1 MPPPRSPRI
10 ASCPASSS
18 SVLLLV
24 LWILALTLTL
34 TWAGS
39 DPGLETET
47 ETKTEAPVPLLKK
60 VKFRTQVPPKP
71 RWGANMQM
79 LRRHNSPAFDFWT
92 EDSDSNIWEHCG
104 LFEGDIMLHRELLRN
119 GLLNERLSWPD
130 ATVPFYIDPQDFDAN
145 QTMVI
150 LKGFKEYHDRT
161 CIRFRPYEK
170 GDKHWLMIKGNY
182 SGCWSSV
189 GRRQGGQVLNLNT
202 PKCVTHGVVVHEL
215 LHALGF
221 YHQQSATERDEY
233 VKINWENILDGHA
246 HNFNKYARTHITNF
260 GVEYDYQSVMHY
272 SSRAF
277 SKNGK
282 ATIEPLDPYASLGQ
296 RRGLSDKDVS
306 KLNEM
311 YEQDCNSEGLLLN
324 FDRFGSYLDDLLD
337 YFQGN
342 IQDLFG

>member
-1 MPPPRSPRI
+1 
-10 ASCPASSS
+10 
-18 SVLLLV
+18 
-24 LWILALTLTL
+24 
-34 TWAGS
+34 
-39 DPGLETET
+39 
-47 ETKTEAPVPLLKK
+47 
-60 VKFRTQVPPKP
+60 
-71 RWGANMQM
+71 
-79 LRRHNSPAFDFWT
+79 
-92 EDSDSNIWEHCG
+92 
-104 LFEGDIMLHRELLRN
+104 
-119 GLLNERLSWPD
+119 
-130 ATVPFYIDPQDFDAN
+130 
-145 QTMVI
+145 MVI

-282 ATIEPLDPYASLGQ
+282 ATIEPLVRKSYIES
-296 RRGLSDKDVS
+296 RV
-306 KLNEM
+306 
-311 YEQDCNSEGLLLN
+311 
-324 FDRFGSYLDDLLD
+324 RFGFSKKD
-337 YFQGN
+337 
-342 IQDLFG
+342 

>member
-1 MPPPRSPRI
+1 MHKSSCVGDGFVVGGVVGATNCECSITFNCRFIATPATASIFVSVCAPFSFYDSIDVYFVSQLCSNIKASRRS
-10 ASCPASSS
+10 
-18 SVLLLV
+18 
-24 LWILALTLTL
+24 
-34 TWAGS
+34 
-39 DPGLETET
+39 
-47 ETKTEAPVPLLKK
+47 
-60 VKFRTQVPPKP
+60 
-71 RWGANMQM
+71 GA
-79 LRRHNSPAFDFWT
+79 AFDFWT
-92 EDSDSNIWEHCG
+92 ENSASNIWEHCG

-119 GLLNERLSWPD
+119 GLLNERQTWPD
-130 ATVPFYIDPQDFDAN
+130 AAVPFYIDPEDFTAN

-150 LKGFKEYHDRT
+150 LKAFKEYHERS

-170 GDKHWLMIKGNY
+170 GDKHWLLIKGNY

-189 GRRQGGQVLNLNT
+189 GRRQGGQILNLNT

-272 SSRAF
+272 SSLAF

-296 RRGLSDKDVS
+296 RRGLSDKDIS

-311 YEQDCNSEGLLLN
+311 YEQDCN
-324 FDRFGSYLDDLLD
+324 GSYLLGFDGFSSYLDELLD

-342 IQDLFG
+342 LEGLFG

>member
-1 MPPPRSPRI
+1 MPRSALIVPSLI
-10 ASCPASSS
+10 CFWSA
-18 SVLLLV
+18 
-24 LWILALTLTL
+24 LALALGGTL
-34 TWAGS
+34 
-39 DPGLETET
+39 
-47 ETKTEAPVPLLKK
+47 EADALATRQALLRA
-60 VKFRTQVPPKP
+60 RTAVPPTP

-79 LRRHNSPAFDFWT
+79 LRRHNSPAFNFWT
-92 EDSDSNIWEHCG
+92 EDSETNIWEHCG

-119 GLLNERLSWPD
+119 GLLNERLTWPE
-130 ATVPFYIDPQDFDAN
+130 AAVPFYIDPQDFTAN
-145 QTMVI
+145 QTMII
-150 LKGFKEYHDRT
+150 LKAFKEYHDRT
-161 CIRFRPYEK
+161 CIRFRPYEQ
-170 GDKHWLMIKGNY
+170 GDKHWLLIKGNY

-189 GRRQGGQVLNLNT
+189 GRRSGGQVLNLNT

-311 YEQDCNSEGLLLN
+311 YEQDCSEDYLLN
-324 FDRFGSYLDDLLD
+324 FDRFGNYVDELID

-342 IQDLFG
+342 IQDLLG

>member
-1 MPPPRSPRI
+1 MPRSVLNIQHWPTARL
-10 ASCPASSS
+10 SSTLS
-18 SVLLLV
+18 LLSLLL
-24 LWILALTLTL
+24 LLLLMNMDTKLTTAA
-34 TWAGS
+34 TPTA
-39 DPGLETET
+39 T
-47 ETKTEAPVPLLKK
+47 TKRRFQPA
-60 VKFRTQVPPKP
+60 VPPAP

-79 LRRHNSPAFDFWT
+79 LRRHNSAAFDYWT

-104 LFEGDIMLHRELLRN
+104 LFEGDIMLHREFLRN
-119 GLLNERLSWPD
+119 GLLNERQTWPD
-130 ATVPFYIDPQDFDAN
+130 AAVPFYIDPQDFTAN

-150 LKGFKEYHDRT
+150 LKGLKEYHERT
-161 CIRFRPYEK
+161 CIRFRPYEH
-170 GDKHWLMIKGNY
+170 GDKHWLLIKGNY

-189 GRRQGGQVLNLNT
+189 GRRQGGQILNLNT

-277 SKNGK
+277 SKNGNP
-282 ATIEPLDPYASLGQ
+282 TIEPLDPYASLGQ

-311 YEQDCNSEGLLLN
+311 YEQDCN
-324 FDRFGSYLDDLLD
+324 GSYLLGFDTFGNYLNDLID

-342 IQDLFG
+342 LQDLFG

>member
-1 MPPPRSPRI
+1 MPPPRSLRI
-10 ASCPASSS
+10 ASYPLAASI
-18 SVLLLV
+18 LLQL
-24 LWILALTLTL
+24 LILSLTLTL
-34 TWAGS
+34 TWAARE
-39 DPGLETET
+39 PAVEAETEP
-47 ETKTEAPVPLLKK
+47 PVPLLKK
-60 VKFRTQVPPKP
+60 VKFRTPVPPSP

-92 EDSDSNIWEHCG
+92 EDSETNIWEHCG

-311 YEQDCNSEGLLLN
+311 YEQDCNSEGFLLN
-324 FDRFGSYLDDLLD
+324 FDRFGSYLDELLD